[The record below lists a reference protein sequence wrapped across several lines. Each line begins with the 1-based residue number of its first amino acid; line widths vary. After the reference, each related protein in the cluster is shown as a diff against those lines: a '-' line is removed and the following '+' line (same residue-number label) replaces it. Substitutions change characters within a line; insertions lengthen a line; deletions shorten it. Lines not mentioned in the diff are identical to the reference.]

1 MGGREKAGRLIA
13 GSVAISTEQKIIT
26 EDLIKKTGPQVS
38 TTCSQKAQMPNQQ
51 TQPINTS
58 RKPRTLSLGPDAYK
72 FKSTQRSF
80 EIPQMICVQSGN
92 NAQSHTYDRE
102 IGSGSVLNNLPIC
115 CNGNESRNEKSM
127 DRTNRYCNVSFLISV
142 LDKTS
147 TVHCY
152 PNLDS
157 SEPQNSNL
165 DSAKFDVM
173 TSLLENTHISVS
185 LSR

>member
-80 EIPQMICVQSGN
+80 EIPPTICVQSEN
-92 NAQSHTYDRE
+92 YAQSDSYD
-102 IGSGSVLNNLPIC
+102 IGSILDNLPTC
-115 CNGNESRNEKSM
+115 CNGDESIKSV
-127 DRTNRYCNVSFLISV
+127 DRTNRYCHVSFLISV

-147 TVHCY
+147 KVHCY

-173 TSLLENTHISVS
+173 TSLLENTHLAVS